1 MRIKASIDIEDFI
14 GALVDRYIQPLLS
27 KVDHMSQ
34 QITDLQ
40 TATTALTSQAT
51 AAIAVESAL
60 KQKLDA
66 AIAANS
72 TLTAANV
79 DLASKLAAAQ
89 ANAGDPAD
97 ASAIAGV
104 TASLAQTTQA
114 LSDANAVNAPS
125 N

>member
-1 MRIKASIDIEDFI
+1 
-14 GALVDRYIQPLLS
+14 
-27 KVDHMSQ
+27 MSQ